1 MTILLLIRHG
11 ENDFIGKG
19 LAGRLPG
26 VHLND
31 RGRLQAEMLA
41 EHLGKAPIKTI
52 YSSPLERALE
62 TAQPLAERLGLEIQ
76 TRPGLIE
83 VDYGEWEGKAFRQ
96 LKRLKLWKTIQT
108 SPAGVRFPGGE
119 SLQDAQQRVCKE
131 IETLAGFHE
140 QKDVIACVTHADVIR
155 LSTAYFLGM
164 RLDDFQRLSVSI
176 ASMTVFQIHEKRF
189 RLLHLNQVSALDWSQ
204 AETKKRGK
212 IK

>member
-19 LAGRLPG
+19 LAGRLQG

-31 RGRLQAEMLA
+31 KGRRQAEALA
-41 EHLGKAPIKTI
+41 EQLGKAPIKAI

-108 SPAGVRFPGGE
+108 APAGVRFPGGE
-119 SLQDAQQRVCKE
+119 SLQEAQQRVCKE

-140 QKDVIACVTHADVIR
+140 QEDLIACVTHADVIR

-189 RLLHLNQVSALDWSQ
+189 RLLHLNQVFALDWVQ
-204 AETKKRGK
+204 AETKKGGK
-212 IK
+212 AK